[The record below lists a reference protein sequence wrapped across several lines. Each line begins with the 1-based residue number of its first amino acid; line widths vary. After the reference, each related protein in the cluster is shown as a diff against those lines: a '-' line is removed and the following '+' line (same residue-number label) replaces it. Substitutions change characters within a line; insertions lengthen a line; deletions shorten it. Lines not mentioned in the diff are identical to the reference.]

1 MDFTCDDII
10 LFILFLYFV
19 KSTYYW
25 SFFLLL
31 RITSSISKVLLF
43 LRLYASFV
51 DVILNN
57 MLKNEEG
64 KICDNNIIC
73 KFLIFIVTYFYSY
86 ISFILLVLGS
96 YI

>member
-1 MDFTCDDII
+1 MIHGW
-10 LFILFLYFV
+10 FLPRGQV
-19 KSTYYW
+19 P
-25 SFFLLL
+25 
-31 RITSSISKVLLF
+31 VLVSF